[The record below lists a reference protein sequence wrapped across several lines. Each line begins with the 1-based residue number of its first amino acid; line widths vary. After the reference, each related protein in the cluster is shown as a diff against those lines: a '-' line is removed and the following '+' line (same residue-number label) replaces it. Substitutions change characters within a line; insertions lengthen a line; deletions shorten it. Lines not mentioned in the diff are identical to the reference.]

1 MTAFDPTRLASEL
14 SGVPF
19 VRRTVVLDV
28 TGSTNDDAR
37 LLAADGAPE
46 GTVVVARRQTAG
58 RGRRGRIWQSR
69 GGLGLYLSVILR
81 PTEPPTLIAR
91 YAIASAVAVVE
102 ACRPFGG
109 DTVRAKWPNDVL
121 AGGRKLAGILA
132 ETRAGSVG
140 TEMVLGFGIN
150 VDHAEED
157 FPTEL
162 RDAATSLRLLGG
174 GEPVAVH
181 AVARELAAALSGAVS
196 ALRTGAWE
204 DVAGRFLAYEP
215 NAVGRRVRLVRGG
228 EGVTDG
234 IDTSGALRV
243 ATSAG
248 AVLLHAGESIELLE
262 G

>member
-1 MTAFDPTRLASEL
+1 MTTFDPARLSAEL

-19 VRRTVVLDV
+19 VQRTVVLDV

-37 LLAADGAPE
+37 LLAVDGAPE

-58 RGRRGRIWQSR
+58 RGRRGRAWQSR
-69 GGLGLYLSVILR
+69 SGLGLYLSVVLR
-81 PTEPPTLIAR
+81 PPEPPTLIPR
-91 YAIASAVAVVE
+91 YAIASAVAAVE

-109 DTVRAKWPNDVL
+109 EIVRAKWPNDVL
-121 AGGRKLAGILA
+121 AGTRKLAGILA

-157 FPTEL
+157 FPAEI
-162 RDAATSLRLLGG
+162 RDTATSLRLLGG

-181 AVARELAAALSGAVS
+181 AVARTLAESLAAAVA
-196 ALRTGAWE
+196 ALRSGAWE
-204 DVAGRFLAYEP
+204 DVARRFLSYEP
-215 NAVGRRVRLVRGG
+215 NAAGCRVRLARGG

-234 IDTSGALRV
+234 IDASGALRV
-243 ATSAG
+243 ATPG
-248 AVLLHAGESIELLE
+248 GVILLHAGEAMDVLE